1 MVFEYNDKTFV
12 PLMNFFKNKR
22 NWHRIFERAAE
33 SVAPEVRD
41 DAEKILY
48 THFKK
53 RKGKLGDSIEVEV
66 EAMDDSV
73 VYEVGSAHPA
83 AGIIEYGGYSE
94 FPPWGPGSN
103 IWEYAEAGDKTVT
116 PDTFAIAWGIFMNQP
131 FKEPHP
137 FLKPAADKGVKR
149 LNKVVYEEFNRV
161 KP

>member
-1 MVFEYNDKTFV
+1 MVFTYNDKTFF
-12 PLMNFFKNKR
+12 PLMNFYKNKR
-22 NWHRIFERAAE
+22 NWHRIFNRAAE

-66 EAMDDSV
+66 EAMDDRV

-83 AGIIEYGGYSE
+83 AGIIEYGGYSP
-94 FPPWGPGSN
+94 FPPWGPGSA
-103 IWEYAEAGDKTVT
+103 IWEYAGQGTYSVE
-116 PDTFAIAWGIFMNQP
+116 PWHIAKGIHEKQP

>member
-12 PLMNFFKNKR
+12 PIMNFYKDKK
-22 NWHRIFERAAE
+22 NWHRIFNRAAK
-33 SVAPEVRD
+33 SIAPEVRD
-41 DAEKILY
+41 DAEKIVY

-53 RKGKLGDSIEVEV
+53 RRGDLGKSIEVEV

-73 VYEVGSAHPA
+73 VHELTSTHPA
-83 AGIIEYGGYSE
+83 AGIIEYGGYSP
-94 FPPWGPGSN
+94 FPPWGQGSN
-103 IWEYAEAGDKTVT
+103 IWKYAEQGDKLTS
-116 PDTFAIAWGIFMNQP
+116 PNPFHIAWGIFMNQP

-149 LNKVVYEEFNRV
+149 LNKVVVEEFNRL